1 MGMQPRKVVLPEP
14 KGSLTRKAA
23 AISPIRDEEMTH
35 RAGCSTTARDQ
46 EDGPVIWEA
55 LPLLHEQHPVP
66 RDPVT
71 NPDESALARP
81 RGLGKEEVLA
91 VRVGPSK
98 GNRSEGARERGESEG
113 RKKSEDIGERAAP
126 GPGRAKEARAEVSL
140 WGET

>member
-1 MGMQPRKVVLPEP
+1 MQPRKVVLPEP

-46 EDGPVIWEA
+46 EDGPAIWEA

-98 GNRSEGARERGESEG
+98 GNRSEGARERGSL
-113 RKKSEDIGERAAP
+113 RAER
-126 GPGRAKEARAEVSL
+126 RAKTSGNGRHPDPVEQKRPVL
-140 WGET
+140 K